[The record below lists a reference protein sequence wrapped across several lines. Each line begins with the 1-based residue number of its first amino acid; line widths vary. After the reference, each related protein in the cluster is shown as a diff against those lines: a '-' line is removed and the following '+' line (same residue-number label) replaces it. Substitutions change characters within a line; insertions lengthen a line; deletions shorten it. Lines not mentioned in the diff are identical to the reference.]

1 MGSCQQYPQF
11 PQKIIYSSTWDH
23 ASCIINFI
31 KKLFILQHGIML
43 VVSSISAKNYLPF
56 NMGSCQLYHQFHQK
70 IIYPSTWDHASCI
83 LNFSKKLF
91 ILQHG
96 IMLGVSSI
104 SAKKYLSFHT
114 GSRQQHPQF
123 PQKIIYSSTWDHASS
138 ILNFIKK
145 LFILQHGIMQV
156 VSPISS
162 KSYFSFKMGSCK
174 QYPQFPQ
181 KVIFPS
187 TWDDASSILNFVK
200 NLFNLK
206 HGIKLIVS
214 SISSKNYFS
223 FNMGSRQ
230 QYPQFPRKIIC
241 PSTWDHASSI
251 LNFLKKLFFL
261 QDGIMLV
268 VSSISSKKYL
278 SFNSILQ
285 HRIMLGVSSISS
297 KNYLP
302 YNMGSCQ
309 FYPQFTQKIIYP
321 STWDHASCI
330 LNFLK
335 NLFTLQHGITLV
347 VSSISSKKIFFLQH
361 GIMLGVSSIS
371 SKKIIYPSTYDQARC
386 ILNFLKKV
394 FILPHRITLV
404 ASSIS
409 SKNYL
414 SFNMG
419 SCQQYPQFHQKI
431 IYPSRWD
438 HASCILNFLKKIFI
452 LQHGITLVVSSI
464 SSKNYLSFNMGSR
477 QVYPQFPQKIISP
490 STWNQAR
497 CILNFLK
504 KLFILQH
511 RIMLGVSSISSKNY
525 LPYNMGS
532 CQFYPQFIQKIIYPS
547 TWDHASCILN
557 FLKNLFTLQHGI
569 TLVVSSISSK
579 KIFFLQHGIML
590 GVSSISSKKIIY
602 PSTYDQARCILNF
615 LKKVFILPHRITL
628 VASSISSKNYLSFNM
643 GSCQQYPQFHQ
654 KIIYPSTWDHA
665 SSIPNFLKKLF
676 FLQDGI
682 MQVVSSISSKSYF
695 SFNMG

>member
-1 MGSCQQYPQF
+1 MQVKNENKTRDSLITPM
-11 PQKIIYSSTWDH
+11 DH
-23 ASCIINFI
+23 CSCILNFL
-31 KKLFILQHGIML
+31 KNLFILQHGIIL
-43 VVSSISAKNYLPF
+43 GISSISSK
-56 NMGSCQLYHQFHQK
+56 K
-70 IIYPSTWDHASCI
+70 IIFPSTWDHARC
-83 LNFSKKLF
+83 
-91 ILQHG
+91 
-96 IMLGVSSI
+96 
-104 SAKKYLSFHT
+104 
-114 GSRQQHPQF
+114 
-123 PQKIIYSSTWDHASS
+123 
-138 ILNFIKK
+138 
-145 LFILQHGIMQV
+145 
-156 VSPISS
+156 
-162 KSYFSFKMGSCK
+162 
-174 QYPQFPQ
+174 
-181 KVIFPS
+181 
-187 TWDDASSILNFVK
+187 
-200 NLFNLK
+200 
-206 HGIKLIVS
+206 
-214 SISSKNYFS
+214 
-223 FNMGSRQ
+223 
-230 QYPQFPRKIIC
+230 
-241 PSTWDHASSI
+241 I
-251 LNFLKKLFFL
+251 LNFLKKNVFIL
-261 QDGIMLV
+261 QHRIKLG

-278 SFNSILQ
+278 SFNMGSRQLYHQFPQKIIFPSTRDHARCILNFLKKNYLSFNIGSCQVYHQFPQKIISPSTWNQARCILNFLKKLFILQ